1 MSNFEIIWTEK
12 KMGSIKLECG
22 GCPDLLVR
30 KNGEYIL
37 IDFKTSKDFYSDMLV
52 QLSAYSELIRETQ
65 NIVIDKAIIVRFPK
79 DDDKF
84 KIKEFSKKDLA
95 IGLKQFK
102 ILRRAFDLDKEL
114 NKLMKRKKK

>member
-12 KMGSIKLECG
+12 KMGSIELECG
-22 GCPDLLVR
+22 GCPDLLVK

-52 QLSAYSELIRETQ
+52 QLSAYGYLIKETEG
-65 NIVIDKAIIVRFPK
+65 IEIDKAIIVRFPK

-84 KIKEFSKKDLA
+84 KVKEFSKKDLA
-95 IGLKQFK
+95 LGLKQFK
-102 ILRRAFDLDKEL
+102 TLKKAFDLDKKL
-114 NKLMKRKKK
+114 NKLMKGKKK

>member
-22 GCPDLLVR
+22 GCPDLLVK

-37 IDFKTSKDFYSDMLV
+37 IDFKTSKDFYGDMLI

-84 KIKEFSKKDLA
+84 KVKEFSKKDLA

>member
-1 MSNFEIIWTEK
+1 MSNFKIIWTEK

-22 GCPDLLVR
+22 GCPDLLVK

>member
-22 GCPDLLVR
+22 GCPDLLVK

-37 IDFKTSKDFYSDMLV
+37 IDFKTSKDFYGDMLI

-84 KIKEFSKKDLA
+84 KVKEFSKKDLA
-95 IGLKQFK
+95 MGLKQFK